1 MPIMPQLYD
10 PIIRS
15 ARKRTTLIQVLCLLA
30 VAGLQYLV
38 LDFVVP
44 RTAGFAT
51 PMKWR
56 NLPLRE
62 KRDIMQAYLGTP
74 AASSTDSDQWAS
86 GSKGKRYLLQIHYA
100 TDSTAT
106 AYAIRYQF
114 EKWLWKR
121 DYSIDSISVK

>member
-1 MPIMPQLYD
+1 MPIIPKLYE

-15 ARKRTTLIQVLCLLA
+15 ARKRTTLILVICLLA
-30 VAGLQYLV
+30 LAGLQYLV
-38 LDFVVP
+38 FGIAVP
-44 RTAGFAT
+44 QAARFAT

-74 AASSTDSDQWAS
+74 AASSTRSDQWAS
-86 GSKGKRYLLQIHYA
+86 GSKGKRYRLQVYYA

-106 AYAIRYQF
+106 GYVIRYQF
-114 EKWLWKR
+114 EKWGWKR
-121 DYSIDSISVK
+121 EYGIDSISVE

>member
-1 MPIMPQLYD
+1 MPIIPQLYE

-15 ARKRTTLIQVLCLLA
+15 ARKRTTLILVICLLA
-30 VAGLQYLV
+30 LAGLQYLV
-38 LDFVVP
+38 FGIVVP

-86 GSKGKRYLLQIHYA
+86 GSKGKSYHLQVYYA

-106 AYAIRYQF
+106 GYVIRYQF

-121 DYSIDSISVK
+121 DYSIDSISIK

>member
-1 MPIMPQLYD
+1 MPIIPQLYE

-15 ARKRTTLIQVLCLLA
+15 DRKRTTIILVICLLA
-30 VAGLQYLV
+30 LSGLQYLV
-38 LDFVVP
+38 FGIVVP
-44 RTAGFAT
+44 KAAGFAT

-74 AASSTDSDQWAS
+74 AASSIDSDQWAS
-86 GSKGKRYLLQIHYA
+86 GSKGKSYHLQVYYA

-106 AYAIRYQF
+106 GYVIRYQF

-121 DYSIDSISVK
+121 DYRIDSISIR

>member
-1 MPIMPQLYD
+1 MPILPQLYE

-15 ARKRTTLIQVLCLLA
+15 ARKRTTVILLICLL
-30 VAGLQYLV
+30 VLAGLQYLV
-38 LDFVVP
+38 FGIAVP
-44 RTAGFAT
+44 KAARFAT

-74 AASSTDSDQWAS
+74 ATSASGSDQWVS
-86 GSKGKRYLLQIHYA
+86 GSKGKRYHLQVYYA

-106 AYAIRYQF
+106 GYVIRYQF

-121 DYSIDSISVK
+121 AYSIDSISIK

>member
-1 MPIMPQLYD
+1 MPIIPQLYE

-15 ARKRTTLIQVLCLLA
+15 ARKRTTLILVICLLA
-30 VAGLQYLV
+30 LAGLQYLV
-38 LDFVVP
+38 FGIVVP

-74 AASSTDSDQWAS
+74 TASSTNSDQWAS
-86 GSKGKRYLLQIHYA
+86 GSKGKSYHLQVYYA

-106 AYAIRYQF
+106 GYVIRYQF
-114 EKWLWKR
+114 AKWLWKR
-121 DYSIDSISVK
+121 DYRIDSISIK